1 VNSPHANVE
10 VKQTAMIPIVKD
22 AEARRWLTETAALV
36 HDDSNEQVEQR
47 VSDIIQRIKNG
58 GDAEVATI
66 AAELSD
72 NPPRKFVLDDDEL
85 ARIKA
90 SLSKETIETITK
102 AAERI
107 TAFNEAIMASI
118 LPVSVQHEG
127 FETGFQLKPVAR
139 AACYVPAGRYPLPS
153 TALMTAITA
162 SVAGVEQVCI
172 FSPKLSNEII
182 FAGAVAGVFEF
193 YEIGGAQAI
202 AVAAYGTETIEP
214 FDVIV
219 GPGNAYVTEAKRQIQ
234 GVARI
239 DMLAGPSEVCIIAD
253 KQANPEWT
261 ALDLLAQAEHDPDA
275 RCYLFTD
282 DEALA
287 TRVQNSISAKVI
299 ELRLPDFLNES
310 LAVSVISVFPS
321 IDDCI
326 NAANVIAP
334 EHLQLAVAD
343 PKAIKDRLTNYG
355 ALFGGTASTVP
366 YGDYVAG
373 PNHTLPTNRSARHSG
388 GLSPFTFLR
397 PQTWLHVPAP
407 SATLAN
413 ESAAFARIEGLRA
426 HEAAS
431 IARLR

>member
-1 VNSPHANVE
+1 MSETKVVAL
-10 VKQTAMIPIVKD
+10 IPIVTG
-22 AEARRWLTETAALV
+22 AEAQRWLTETAALV
-36 HDDSNEQVEQR
+36 SDNSNQQVEQR
-47 VSDIIQRIKNG
+47 VSDIIRRIKAG
-58 GDAEVATI
+58 GDTAVAAV

-72 NPPRKFVLDDDEL
+72 NPPRKLILDDKEL

-90 SLSKETIETITK
+90 ALSIETIETITK

-107 TAFNEAIMASI
+107 EAFNEAIMASI
-118 LPVSVQHEG
+118 RPVSVQHEG
-127 FETGFQLKPVAR
+127 FETGFQLKPVSR

-172 FSPKLSNEII
+172 FSPKLSDEII

-193 YEIGGAQAI
+193 YEIGGAQAV
-202 AVAAYGTETIEP
+202 AVAAFGTETIKP

-234 GVARI
+234 GIARI

-253 KQANPEWT
+253 KQANQEWT

-275 RCYLFTD
+275 RCYLLTD
-282 DEALA
+282 NEALA
-287 TRVQNSISAKVI
+287 AQVQDQIAAKVV
-299 ELRLPDFLNES
+299 ELKLPDFLNES
-310 LAVSVISVFPS
+310 LAVSVIAVFPT

-326 NAANVIAP
+326 KAANIIAP

-431 IARLR
+431 IVRLS